1 MNVRHS
7 LAAAVM
13 ALLVATIQPIYSAHA
28 LEKARLQGRASA
40 TQPVEF
46 EVYMP
51 AQHGAELDQLL
62 QDLQNPA
69 SPRYH
74 QWLTPKQYNTRFAP
88 DQALIQK
95 VTKELNAKGLQV
107 TSVSAHHMHV
117 SGNVGAVEQAFSTQM
132 ARATFSNGRTTLAT
146 TKPLT
151 LTPALASMGAV
162 VANFSSTIR
171 MRSQAVRLS
180 GTPENR
186 YSPKGPYWFDDLK
199 QAYDFPSYQI
209 YNGKGVNI
217 GILMEGGFDPKD
229 MDAYFAHEKLA
240 TPKIYE
246 VDIQGGSPYDPNNP
260 FASAETHLDI
270 QQAGGMAPK
279 ANIVLF
285 NLPDL
290 SDASILDGLT
300 TIVESNS
307 VDVVNMSFGGPE
319 LLYMPDYNDGVDLR
333 GILGVFDAIFK
344 QGNAQ
349 GITFVAASGDQGA
362 LPAPPPK
369 CFNTNANPCGAM
381 LASAEDPAS
390 SPHVTGVGGTN
401 LITTY
406 SAKNPNLDSAY
417 IKEAAWG
424 DVLAFDIFYGTN
436 STGNYWGSGGGPS
449 IYFTKP
455 SYQKLVDTGTTM
467 RAVPDIALHMGG
479 CPGGSVEPCKPD
491 RSAVVVAIAGAFY
504 GFVGTSASAPDFT
517 GLTALKIE
525 RLGTR
530 LGNENFDIY
539 SLAAAQE
546 HGNGLRVYRTDI
558 DGWNGK
564 YHTKHGYN
572 MVLGVGT
579 VYGKDFILAPN
590 VPSAGIP
597 QSPSNP

>member
-1 MNVRHS
+1 MNVRNS
-7 LAAAVM
+7 LAAAVL
-13 ALLVATIQPIYSAHA
+13 ALCVATIQPIYSAHA
-28 LEKARLQGRASA
+28 LEKANIQGRASA
-40 TQPVEF
+40 SQPVAF

-51 AQHGAELDQLL
+51 ALHGAELDQLL
-62 QDLQNPA
+62 KDLQNPS
-69 SPRYH
+69 SPHYH
-74 QWLTPKQYNTRFAP
+74 QWLTPSQYNARFAP
-88 DQALIQK
+88 DKALIQRI
-95 VTKELNAKGLQV
+95 TTELNAKGLQV
-107 TSVSAHHMHV
+107 TSVSAHRIHV
-117 SGNVGAVEQAFSTQM
+117 TGNVGAVERAFSTQM
-132 ARATFSNGRTTLAT
+132 AHATFSNGRTTLAA

-151 LTPALASMGAV
+151 LTPTLASMGAV
-162 VANFSSTIR
+162 VASFSSNVR
-171 MRSQAVRLS
+171 MRSHAVRIP
-180 GTPENR
+180 GTPLNR
-186 YSPKGPYWFDDLK
+186 YSASGPYWFDDLK
-199 QAYDFPSYQI
+199 QAYEYPSYQI

-217 GILMEGGFDPKD
+217 GILMEGGFNQKD

-246 VDIQGGSPYDPNNP
+246 VDIQGGAPYDPNN
-260 FASAETHLDI
+260 STETHLDI

-279 ANIVLF
+279 ANIILF

-290 SDASILDGLT
+290 ADSSILDGLT

-319 LLYMPDYNDGVDLR
+319 LFYAPEFNGGTDYR
-333 GILGVFDAIFK
+333 GILGVFDALFK

-349 GITFVAASGDQGA
+349 GITFIASSGDQGA
-362 LPAPPPK
+362 LPAPPLK
-369 CFNTNANPCGAM
+369 CFTTNANPCGAM
-381 LASAEDPAS
+381 RASAENPAS

-424 DVLAFDIFYGTN
+424 DVLEGDIFYGTT

-449 IYFTKP
+449 IYFPQP
-455 SYQKLVDTGTTM
+455 SYQRLVDTGTNM
-467 RAVPDIALHMGG
+467 RAVPDVALHMGG
-479 CPGGSVEPCKPD
+479 CPYGAVSPCKPD
-491 RSAVVVAIAGAFY
+491 RSSVVVAIGGSFY
-504 GFVGTSASAPDFT
+504 LVIGTSASAPDFT

-546 HGNGLRVYRTDI
+546 HGNALRVFRTDI
-558 DGWNGK
+558 DGYNGK
-564 YHTKHGYN
+564 FHTKHGYN

-579 VYGKDFILAPN
+579 VYGKDFLLAPN